1 MINSAERVVVDALQ
15 VDGVTKMYGS
25 LVVLGPLSF
34 RVPDGEFVAV
44 LGPSGCGKSTLLSLL
59 AGLSQPSGGRLLVR
73 GRDADHLGPHERTM
87 VFQQDGLLPWRTVRR
102 NISLGLEYRH
112 ADTDEAHRLVREVLE
127 QVGLCGF
134 EEYYPHQLSGG
145 MRQRTA
151 IARALV
157 MQPAIL
163 LMDEP
168 YGSLDAMT
176 RMQMHEE
183 LLRIWKGSGRTIVMV
198 THDVDEALSL
208 ADRVMVLSSRPAHL
222 KADLSIAMSRPRD
235 RSSADY
241 TKTRTELLTLLGL
254 TM

>member
-1 MINSAERVVVDALQ
+1 MIESAETAVDHALR
-15 VDGVTKMYGS
+15 VDGVTKMYGP
-25 LVVLGPLSF
+25 LAVLGPLSF
-34 RVPDGEFVAV
+34 RIADGEFVAV

-59 AGLSQPSGGRLLVR
+59 AGISQPSGGRVLAR
-73 GRDADHLGPHERTM
+73 GRRAEHLGPHERTM
-87 VFQQDGLLPWRTVRR
+87 VFQEDGLLPWRTVRR
-102 NISLGLEYRH
+102 NISLGLEYGRGD
-112 ADTDEAHRLVREVLE
+112 AEEERSLVRDVLE

-157 MQPAIL
+157 MRPAIL

-176 RMQMHEE
+176 RMQMHGE
-183 LLRIWKGSGRTIVMV
+183 LLRIWEGSGRTIVMV

-208 ADRVMVLSSRPAHL
+208 ADRVMVLSSRPARL
-222 KADLSIAMSRPRD
+222 EADLPIALARPRD
-235 RSSADY
+235 RGSADY
-241 TKTRTELLTLLGL
+241 TKTRNELLALLGL
-254 TM
+254 AM